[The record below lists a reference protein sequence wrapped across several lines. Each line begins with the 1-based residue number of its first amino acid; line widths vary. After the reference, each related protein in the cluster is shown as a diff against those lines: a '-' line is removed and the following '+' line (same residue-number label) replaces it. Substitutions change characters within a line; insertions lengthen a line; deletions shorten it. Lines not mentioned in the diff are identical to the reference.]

1 MSRKIRSRN
10 TSLTG
15 LAKLKAY
22 WKQDMLA
29 GFMVFLIA
37 LPLSLGIAK
46 ASGFPPAMGV
56 LTAIVGGIFT
66 PIFRVSEL
74 SIKGPA
80 AGLITIC
87 AASVMEFGGDE
98 QAWMITCAA
107 IVVMAILQIILSLLK
122 FGDYA
127 DFFPHSAVHGM
138 LSAIG
143 IIIIAKQIP
152 VLLGENPTAYAGEGP
167 IELLLDIPRFI
178 SHANWPVAV
187 VGFVGLLAM
196 FLIPVIKLKLIQKIP
211 APMWVLLLT
220 VPLSIYWQFGDM
232 KGNYTLV
239 QIGDFWG
246 SFGFHFDFSAIAT
259 FAFWKYVFMLLFV
272 NSLES
277 MLTVKAVD
285 DLQPET
291 EKSDANGDLMGNGF
305 GNIITGFLGAT
316 PMISEVV
323 RSSANI
329 GFKAKS
335 KWANF
340 FHGAFLLLAMI
351 FLIPIIEKIPN
362 AALAAILIYAGYRLA
377 APREFLLT
385 YRVGKEQLA
394 AFLVTIVVTLVQDL
408 LIGILAGLIVEL
420 SIYLF
425 MGVKLSNLV
434 KANYQL
440 VERDKEL
447 VVVLKGAALF
457 TNIIGFKKV
466 FYRIPE
472 KSTFFLDCSEA
483 KLIDHS
489 FLFFIQVFQKDYN
502 RKGGHF
508 KLIGMQNHS
517 RFSSHKLATRIK
529 KEKEGSNE

>member
-1 MSRKIRSRN
+1 MSRKNRSRN

-15 LAKLKAY
+15 LAKLKVY

-87 AASVMEFGGDE
+87 AASVMEFGSDE

-107 IVVMAILQIILSLLK
+107 IVV
-122 FGDYA
+122 
-127 DFFPHSAVHGM
+127 
-138 LSAIG
+138 
-143 IIIIAKQIP
+143 
-152 VLLGENPTAYAGEGP
+152 T
-167 IELLLDIPRFI
+167 
-178 SHANWPVAV
+178 
-187 VGFVGLLAM
+187 LA
-196 FLIPVIKLKLIQKIP
+196 
-211 APMWVLLLT
+211 
-220 VPLSIYWQFGDM
+220 
-232 KGNYTLV
+232 
-239 QIGDFWG
+239 
-246 SFGFHFDFSAIAT
+246 
-259 FAFWKYVFMLLFV
+259 
-272 NSLES
+272 
-277 MLTVKAVD
+277 
-285 DLQPET
+285 
-291 EKSDANGDLMGNGF
+291 
-305 GNIITGFLGAT
+305 
-316 PMISEVV
+316 
-323 RSSANI
+323 
-329 GFKAKS
+329 
-335 KWANF
+335 
-340 FHGAFLLLAMI
+340 
-351 FLIPIIEKIPN
+351 
-362 AALAAILIYAGYRLA
+362 
-377 APREFLLT
+377 
-385 YRVGKEQLA
+385 
-394 AFLVTIVVTLVQDL
+394 QDL

-502 RKGGHF
+502 RKSGHF
-508 KLIGMQNHS
+508 KLIGMQNKTTIGFQATNCPRES
-517 RFSSHKLATRIK
+517 RRK
-529 KEKEGSNE
+529 KKIQMNNFILNLK

>member
-1 MSRKIRSRN
+1 MRVIKKSKRRVITDIN
-10 TSLTG
+10 N
-15 LAKLKAY
+15 LKQY

-56 LTAIVGGIFT
+56 LTAIIGGIATLF
-66 PIFRVSEL
+66 FKVSEL
-74 SIKGPA
+74 TIKGPA

-107 IVVMAILQIILSLLK
+107 IIVMALLQMFLSIMK

-152 VLLGENPTAYAGEGP
+152 VLLGDHPSAYAGEGP
-167 IELLLDIPRFI
+167 IELILNIPKFI
-178 SHANWPVAV
+178 SHANWHVAV
-187 VGFVGLLAM
+187 VGLVGLLAM
-196 FLIPVIKLKLIQKIP
+196 FIIPVIKIKSIQKIP
-211 APMWVLLLT
+211 APMWVLILT
-220 VPLSIYWQFGDM
+220 LPLSIFWQFGEI

-246 SFGFHFDFSAIAT
+246 GFGFHFDFSAIGT
-259 FAFWKYVFMLLFV
+259 FTFWKYVFMLLFV

-285 DLQPET
+285 DIQPET
-291 EKSDANGDLMGNGF
+291 DNSDANGDLMGNGF
-305 GNIITGFLGAT
+305 GNLVAGFFGAT

-335 KWANF
+335 KWSNF
-340 FHGAFLLLAMI
+340 FHGVFLLIAMMLA
-351 FLIPIIEKIPN
+351 IPLIEKIPN

-385 YRVGKEQLA
+385 YRVGIEQLA
-394 AFLVTIVVTLVQDL
+394 AFLTTIVVTLYQDL
-408 LIGILAGLIVEL
+408 LLGVIAGLLVEL
-420 SIYLF
+420 GIYLC
-425 MGVKLSNLV
+425 MGVQLNNLF
-434 KANYQL
+434 KAKYKITENNDQL
-440 VERDKEL
+440 VI
-447 VVVLKGAALF
+447 VLKGAAMF
-457 TNIIGFKKV
+457 TNIIGFKKIFKKV
-466 FYRIPE
+466 PPMSAF
-472 KSTFFLDCSEA
+472 TLDCSEA
-483 KLIDHS
+483 RLIDHS
-489 FLFFIQVFQKDYN
+489 FLFFIQVFQRDYN
-502 RKGGHF
+502 RKGGDF
-508 KLIGMQNHS
+508 KIIGMQNHS
-517 RFSSHKLATRIK
+517 RFSRHKLATRIRK
-529 KEKEGSNE
+529 KNIEK

>member
-1 MSRKIRSRN
+1 MRVLKKSSRRIKSDFF
-10 TSLTG
+10 
-15 LAKLKAY
+15 KLKQF
-22 WKQDMLA
+22 WRQDTLA

-56 LTAIVGGIFT
+56 LTAIVGGIATLF
-66 PIFRVSEL
+66 FNVSEL

-107 IVVMAILQIILSLLK
+107 IIVMALLQMLLSIIK

-152 VLLGENPTAYAGEGP
+152 VLLGDNPSMYAGEGP
-167 IELLLDIPRFI
+167 IELILNIPKFI
-178 SHANWPVAV
+178 SGANWHVAA

-196 FLIPVIKLKLIQKIP
+196 FLIPVVKVNPIQKIP
-211 APMWVLLLT
+211 APMWVLILT
-220 VPLSIYWQFGDM
+220 IPLSIFWQFGEI

-246 SFGFHFDFSAIAT
+246 TFGFHFDFSAIGT
-259 FAFWKYVFMLLFV
+259 FTFWKYVFMLLFV

-285 DLQPET
+285 DMQPDSDN
-291 EKSDANGDLMGNGF
+291 SDANGDLMGNGF
-305 GNIITGFLGAT
+305 GNLIAGFLGAT

-323 RSSANI
+323 RSSANV

-335 KWANF
+335 KWSNF
-340 FHGAFLLLAMI
+340 FHGIFLLLAMLLAI
-351 FLIPIIEKIPN
+351 PLIEQIPN

-385 YRVGKEQLA
+385 YRVGLEQLA
-394 AFLVTIVVTLVQDL
+394 AFLTTIVITLYYDL
-408 LIGILAGLIVEL
+408 LLGVIAGLVVEL
-420 SIYLF
+420 IIYLC
-425 MGVKLSNLV
+425 MGVKLNNLFHA
-434 KANYQL
+434 KYKIIEQDNQL
-440 VERDKEL
+440 III
-447 VVVLKGAALF
+447 LKGAAMF
-457 TNIIGFKKV
+457 TNIVGFKKV
-466 FYRIPE
+466 FKKVPP
-472 KSTFFLDCSEA
+472 KSSFVLDCSGA

-502 RKGGHF
+502 RKEGDF
-508 KLIGMQNHS
+508 KIIGLQHHS
-517 RFSSHKLATRIK
+517 RFSRHKLATRIK
-529 KEKEGSNE
+529 KEKKKT

>member
-1 MSRKIRSRN
+1 MSQKFRKKNKSN
-10 TSLTG
+10 TGT
-15 LAKLKAY
+15 AAFKVF

-66 PIFRVSEL
+66 PLFKVSEL

-98 QAWMITCAA
+98 KAWMITCAA
-107 IVVMAILQIILSLLK
+107 IIVMAVLQMILSLLK

-152 VLLGENPTAYAGEGP
+152 VLLGENPTAYAGEGS
-167 IELLLDIPRFI
+167 IELLMNIPNFI

-196 FLIPVIKLKLIQKIP
+196 FLIPVIKIKPVQKIP
-211 APMWVLLLT
+211 APMWVLILT
-220 VPLSIYWQFGDM
+220 IPLSIFWKFGEM

-246 SFGFHFDFSAIAT
+246 SFGFHFDFSAIASFT
-259 FAFWKYVFMLLFV
+259 FWKYVFMLLFV

-285 DLQPET
+285 DLKPET

-305 GNIITGFLGAT
+305 GNFVAGFLGAT

-335 KWANF
+335 KWSNF
-340 FHGAFLLLAMI
+340 YHGVFLLIAMI

-385 YRVGKEQLA
+385 YRIGKEQLA
-394 AFLVTIVVTLVQDL
+394 AFLTTIVVTLAQDL
-408 LIGILAGLIVEL
+408 LAGILAGLLVEL
-420 SIYLF
+420 TIYLF
-425 MGVKLSNLV
+425 MGVKLSNLF
-434 KANYQL
+434 KSRYEL
-440 VERDKEL
+440 VERDNEL
-447 VVVLKGAALF
+447 FIVLKGAALF

-466 FYRIPE
+466 FHQIPE
-472 KSTFFLDCSEA
+472 KSTFYLDCSEA

-502 RKGGHF
+502 RKGGQF
-508 KLIGMQNHS
+508 KIIGMQHHS
-517 RFSSHKLATRIK
+517 RFSRHKLATRIK
-529 KEKEGSNE
+529 KDKEN